1 MMTLKIQIIIGGVLL
16 MGLIALVNMIK
27 RRKMDLKYALLWI
40 ILIIGLMILDLFPGL
55 MDALAAV
62 VGISSAVNMI
72 FFMGFCFSLGIIF
85 ALTVA
90 VSRMS
95 DRLRKLAQAL
105 ALTEKRLLDLLEKG
119 EDTNEKEI

>member
-1 MMTLKIQIIIGGVLL
+1 MTLKIQIIIGGVLL